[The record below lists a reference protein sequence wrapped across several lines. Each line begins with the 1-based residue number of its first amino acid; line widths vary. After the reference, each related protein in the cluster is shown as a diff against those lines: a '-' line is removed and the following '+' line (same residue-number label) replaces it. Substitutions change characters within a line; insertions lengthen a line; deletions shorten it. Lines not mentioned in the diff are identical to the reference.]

1 MRKAEWDGDV
11 DVLRD
16 GVRALA
22 QELMEIEITQH
33 VGAERYE
40 RGAER
45 TGERNGY
52 RDRTWDTRVGSIELR
67 VPRVR
72 DGGYYP
78 ALLEPGIA
86 SALTSRLVD
95 DALERGVR
103 TVFLSAFHP
112 SIYERLGFCRIGS
125 ALIAVGGHEEVLPSG
140 GREIS
145 PYAVMRSGLW
155 HSFCAKQLAAA
166 LGGRRAVL
174 WVRPRG
180 RHTAWRKA
188 GWLAYLATTI
198 SNGA

>member
-1 MRKAEWDGDV
+1 
-11 DVLRD
+11 
-16 GVRALA
+16 
-22 QELMEIEITQH
+22 MEIEITQH

-140 GREIS
+140 GRFRLTAAAQVRGDCVVS
-145 PYAVMRSGLW
+145 RGGQSR
-155 HSFCAKQLAAA
+155 QLAAPGVPDIGKA
-166 LGGRRAVL
+166 VEEEDCWTLASFGHVHVDVVDVDGAVGDVGHGGS
-174 WVRPRG
+174 RPG
-180 RHTAWRKA
+180 
-188 GWLAYLATTI
+188 Y
-198 SNGA
+198 SY